1 MAGSDRRRAR
11 IGCVG
16 GRRAVPFQSGEDTLN
31 AGRPWSRLAA
41 LVCVLSL
48 LPVVAAVAAQPA
60 APEKAPAVELPQP
73 LTRDAIREL
82 VARLSDAEVRAL
94 LLAQLDKVAAPAAD
108 EAAPPM
114 AAGLAGN
121 VDRARTELGA
131 ILRKAPELPGALGA
145 VVARFSEGRPPY
157 QLLVVAGG
165 FAFMLLVGFLAERL
179 ARRLLAGLGA
189 RLERSGNHAPGAE
202 GENLVIRVV
211 VELLALAVFAVT
223 AFATFLSV
231 YQGHEASRELIVSAL
246 LATIQARVAILV
258 ARLLLAPQA
267 PAARPLPFDDAASRM
282 LYRGVVGL
290 ACLYA
295 VIDVGTFS
303 LRRWGMPRESF
314 LLVVTLARILFVALF
329 LRLVWRLTGPIA
341 AMIRGDGRGGFR
353 RMLAELWP
361 LLMTAYVLLLL
372 VALTVEQLA
381 GRSITGRAGILS
393 LLVVLVMPLVD
404 MALCRLLDRRAAR
417 AGTGGRPEPG
427 TSFGPV
433 LRQAVHIVVTVAGAL
448 VIVHLWN
455 IDLIGMAS
463 RGVGGRVVGML
474 VDIGVTLMLAYLVW
488 QLAKT
493 AIDRR
498 LEQEMAPRG
507 VSDPGEIGGT
517 GASRLRT
524 LLPLA
529 RGTAFAVLCIMTTM
543 TVLAALGVNIGPLLA
558 GAGVVG
564 LAVGFGA
571 QTLVRDIISGAFYLM
586 DDAFRLG
593 EYIDVGEAK
602 GTVERI
608 GIRSMQL
615 RHHRGAVN
623 IVPYG
628 AIRRMTNQS
637 RDWVIEKLE
646 FRLTYDTDITKV
658 KKIIKRIGQELAAD
672 PEMGPHIIQPLKSQG
687 VLAME
692 DSAMLVKAK
701 FTAKPGEQFVILRE
715 AYQRVKQAFDEAGI
729 HFAHRQVT
737 VFVPPGSSD
746 PTAAAAAAL
755 AAERSAEGAP

>member
-1 MAGSDRRRAR
+1 M
-11 IGCVG
+11 
-16 GRRAVPFQSGEDTLN
+16 PFQSGEDTLN

-672 PEMGPHIIQPLKSQG
+672 PEMGPPIIQPLKSQG